1 MKNGEEK
8 CKKNQNTLHISA
20 ECGTFENEFHIL
32 GILMILLT
40 CNNLS
45 VGHEGKG
52 IASGISFHVDTGD
65 YMCVVGENGS
75 GKSTLIKT
83 LAGLLPPLSGEI
95 VLSESLKKYG
105 IGYLPQQSAIQ
116 RSFPAS
122 VFEVVLSGFQNR
134 LGFSPF
140 YKKSYKMRVIDNL
153 RLLGMED
160 FAKRCYGE
168 LSGGQQQRVLLARAL
183 CSAKDLLVMDE
194 PVTGLDPES
203 AKEMYS
209 LVSRLNKELGMSV
222 IMISHDIDSV
232 KKYAT
237 HILRLANG
245 GATFLKNAETC
256 SQ

>member
-1 MKNGEEK
+1 
-8 CKKNQNTLHISA
+8 
-20 ECGTFENEFHIL
+20 
-32 GILMILLT
+32 MILLT
-40 CNNLS
+40 CNNLAVS
-45 VGHEGKG
+45 HEGKG
-52 IASGISFHVDTGD
+52 IASGISFHVDSGD

-95 VLSESLKKYG
+95 VLGESVKKYG
-105 IGYLPQQSAIQ
+105 IGYLPQQSSIQ

-134 LGFSPF
+134 LHFSPF
-140 YKKSYKMRVIDNL
+140 YKKSHKMRAIDNL

-160 FAKRCYGE
+160 FASRCYGE

-203 AKEMYS
+203 ARDMYS
-209 LVSRLNKELGMSV
+209 LVHRLNGELGMSV
-222 IMISHDIDSV
+222 IMISHDIESV

-237 HILRLANG
+237 HILTLKSG
-245 GATFLKNAETC
+245 GATFQKNEQRA
-256 SQ
+256 